1 MLGLVGEDKLI
12 KKEVSAGLGKKEVFT
27 WSCVWL
33 CGRDM

>member
-1 MLGLVGEDKLI
+1 MI

-33 CGRDM
+33 CGRDMYR